1 MEKKRQ
7 YHVCSE
13 CGRISYLNSD
23 EFEIENGQL
32 NFYCNDCMNIDTCV
46 ELMST
51 DEAEIDDFV
60 EVYHD
65 PKNNCFYKIRESD
78 RFVDENGDIYVKY
91 TRFAYDHETVS
102 KGLGIMSEGAM
113 IVEALEELTI
123 LK

>member
-1 MEKKRQ
+1 MKTQ
-7 YHVCSE
+7 YHICSH
-13 CGRISYLNSD
+13 CGKQVIINSHD
-23 EFEIENGQL
+23 FEIKDGSID
-32 NFYCNDCMNIDTCV
+32 FYCPECMNIVTGV
-46 ELMST
+46 EPMSI
-51 DEAEIDDFV
+51 EEPEIDDFV

-65 PKNNCFYKIRESD
+65 PKHKCFYKIREND

-91 TRFAYDHETVS
+91 TLFAYDHETVS